1 MGIKL
6 STLCLFSLLAH
17 KTTLIYT
24 YSIVRETYK
33 TLVTINNMEKYNN
46 KFLANIILDLVD
58 GIYGDYDLVENFG
71 LNEKQAKQIWTV
83 IETLRANK

>member
-1 MGIKL
+1 
-6 STLCLFSLLAH
+6 
-17 KTTLIYT
+17 
-24 YSIVRETYK
+24 
-33 TLVTINNMEKYNN
+33 MEKYNN